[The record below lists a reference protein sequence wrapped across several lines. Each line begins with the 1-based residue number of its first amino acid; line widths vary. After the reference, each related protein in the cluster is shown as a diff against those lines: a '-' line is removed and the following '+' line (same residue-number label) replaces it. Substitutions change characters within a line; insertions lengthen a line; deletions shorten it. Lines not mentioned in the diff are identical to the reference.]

1 MLQSSSTPSF
11 ERKQLSFILKI
22 SKSYTLGMKTEELFR
37 RKVRTSSNSNEYGQ
51 SDLKIKFVYILFWLH
66 HAIFGLVVFTPPLR
80 NPTIFENLIY
90 WSSRRRKINEKPSNY
105 YYKLMRTKIA
115 KINKKNMT
123 IPRFCRFSFI
133 IRHLLIYIQSTLK
146 QQKMSVNLI

>member
-22 SKSYTLGMKTEELFR
+22 SKSYTFGMKTER
-37 RKVRTSSNSNEYGQ
+37 WGRKVRTSSNWNEYDQ

-80 NPTIFENLIY
+80 NPIIIENLIY